1 MSLSP
6 RATRAPRAAGFSKK
20 PAVAKTNRVSEGTRS
35 LPEALPAP
43 QPIPVALAP
52 LLSPYKRH
60 GRLSLTIER
69 LARTGRVSAGRN
81 NGDNSWSLTLDQLED
96 LTYLPPQGMAET
108 HGRGVR
114 IIGLDSG
121 GSALAVLDL
130 PVTPVVAEPEAK
142 EDDSEEQDETEE
154 ANDNTQLRPLRAELA
169 KLQASLVARESDLAN
184 ARQRFE
190 EAESEKQKIVSE
202 FAEGRAYRAAEHDD
216 IKSFSP
222 T

>member
-6 RATRAPRAAGFSKK
+6 RATRAPRATGFSKK

-60 GRLSLTIER
+60 GRLSLRIER
-69 LARTGRVSAGRN
+69 LPRMARLSAGRN

-96 LTYLPPQGMAET
+96 LTYLPPQGMDEA
-108 HGRGVR
+108 HSLAVR

-121 GSALAVLDL
+121 GSTLAVLDF
-130 PVTPVVAEPEAK
+130 PVSPVVDEPEAEE
-142 EDDSEEQDETEE
+142 EDSTC
-154 ANDNTQLRPLRAELA
+154 TT
-169 KLQASLVARESDLAN
+169 DL
-184 ARQRFE
+184 
-190 EAESEKQKIVSE
+190 
-202 FAEGRAYRAAEHDD
+202 
-216 IKSFSP
+216 
-222 T
+222 

>member
-60 GRLSLTIER
+60 GRLSLRIER
-69 LARTGRVSAGRN
+69 LPRTARLSAGRN

-108 HGRGVR
+108 HSLAVR

-121 GSALAVLDL
+121 GCPPTRAALPL
-130 PVTPVVAEPEAK
+130 PPLPFHPEAQK
-142 EDDSEEQDETEE
+142 
-154 ANDNTQLRPLRAELA
+154 RA
-169 KLQASLVARESDLAN
+169 
-184 ARQRFE
+184 
-190 EAESEKQKIVSE
+190 
-202 FAEGRAYRAAEHDD
+202 
-216 IKSFSP
+216 
-222 T
+222 